1 MSKRNTRSRKDDE
14 TLVDIVE
21 VRDQAQ
27 DWFEEN
33 QNLVIGILAGIVIVI
48 GGYLAYV
55 NFVQKPKIMEA
66 EEQIVQAQLQ
76 YEKDSFAL
84 ALSNPGG
91 GYDGF
96 LGIIDNYS
104 GTPSANLS
112 KYYAGM
118 CYLYLGDYNAALD
131 YLEDFD
137 ADGLTMPSLKAGA
150 LGDAH
155 SELGNVEEAK
165 KYYQKA
171 SEVQDNDFLSAFYL
185 KKYGEYLEQNGDIE
199 GAVEAYKKL
208 KADYPTSPDARNID
222 LYISRLQ

>member
-33 QNLVIGILAGIVIVI
+33 QNLVIGILAGIIIVI

-96 LGIIDNYS
+96 LGIIDNYG

-137 ADGLTMPSLKAGA
+137 ADGLTMPTLKAGA
-150 LGDAH
+150 LGDVH
-155 SELGNVEEAK
+155 SELGNVEDAK
-165 KYYQKA
+165 KYYKKA
-171 SEVQDNDFLSAFYL
+171 SEVQDNDFLSAYYL
-185 KKYGEYLEQNGDIE
+185 KKYGEYLEQNGDAQ
-199 GAVEAYKKL
+199 GALEAYKEL
-208 KADYPTSPDARNID
+208 KAKYPTSPDARNID
-222 LYISRLQ
+222 LYITRLQ